1 MESFEHNVAY
11 ITTPISTYM
20 LIFGRGGGGGGV
32 VNKIFLSENANQTHN
47 STDLGCVTSPILFPL
62 SAPFWV

>member
-20 LIFGRGGGGGGV
+20 LIFGTGGGGAL
-32 VNKIFLSENANQTHN
+32 I
-47 STDLGCVTSPILFPL
+47 ILFFLHMLTNPII
-62 SAPFWV
+62 PQI

>member
-20 LIFGRGGGGGGV
+20 LIFGRGGGGG
-32 VNKIFLSENANQTHN
+32 VNHLVLSAYANQSHN
-47 STDLGCVTSPILFPL
+47 STDLGWVTSAILFPP
-62 SAPFWV
+62 SARFWV